1 MKIYIQATDT
11 CISELSS
18 SSVMSGTFKQNA
30 PRTSLTSLTRL
41 TAHLSSADLCTFSLC
56 IWTSQELTCKKP
68 DRWKAELYGALTP
81 ESIRKKHEILLESQT
96 PKKKKKEGTKTTG
109 EMAPVKE
116 EQQQPGVSHVVER
129 PAAGGIPEVH
139 RIIDYDHDGKTLP
152 MYVSSDDEEV
162 DVVVLPVGEDP
173 EGAEV
178 DDPAEDED
186 AVCIAPLSSG
196 DEDEGEEAK
205 GVSHVVE
212 RPAAEGIP
220 EVHRII
226 DYDHDGK
233 TLPMYVS
240 SDDEEVDV
248 VVLPV
253 GEDPEGAEEV
263 HRIID
268 YDHDGKTLPMYVSSD
283 DEEVDVVVL
292 PVGEDPEG
300 AEVDDPAEDED
311 AVCIAPLSSGDED
324 EGEEAKGV
332 SHVVERP
339 AAEGIPEVHR
349 IINYDHDGEDP
360 EGTEVDDPAEDED
373 AVCIAPLSSGDE
385 DEGEEAE
392 GVDNPAWFSDVF
404 RSPGLEDF
412 FSLG

>member
-268 YDHDGKTLPMYVSSD
+268 YDHDG
-283 DEEVDVVVL
+283 
-292 PVGEDPEG
+292 EDPEG

-349 IINYDHDGEDP
+349 IINYDHDGKTLPMYVSSDDEEVDVVVLPVGEDP

>member
-226 DYDHDGK
+226 DYDHDG
-233 TLPMYVS
+233 
-240 SDDEEVDV
+240 
-248 VVLPV
+248 
-253 GEDPEGAEEV
+253 
-263 HRIID
+263 
-268 YDHDGKTLPMYVSSD
+268 
-283 DEEVDVVVL
+283 
-292 PVGEDPEG
+292 EDPEG

-349 IINYDHDGEDP
+349 IINYDHDGKTLPMYVSSDDEEVDVVVLPVGEDP